1 MPKINPTHW
10 KKLAKVFEKKGFI
23 YLRTEGDHLIYD
35 KAGIARPV
43 VIPKYKEVP
52 EFIILNN
59 LKTAGISRKE
69 YLKLLSKK

>member
-1 MPKINPTHW
+1 MPRITPIHYR
-10 KKLAKVFEKKGFI
+10 KLAKIFEKKGFEL
-23 YLRTEGDHLIYD
+23 LRTEGDHLIYD
-35 KAGIARPV
+35 KKGILRPV

-69 YLKLLSKK
+69 YFKLLNKN